1 MIYVIA
7 TMHLKPGTQAAVLAA
22 AKPCI
27 EATRKEAGCILYDL
41 NVSTSDPNQLTFVE
55 KWESKDHLAAHAKSE
70 HIKVWRKAS
79 GDHVASR
86 VIEVISPAS
95 VDKM

>member
-7 TMHLKPGTQAAVLAA
+7 TMQLKPGTRDKVLEA

-27 EATRKEAGCILYDL
+27 AATVKEAGCHLYDL
-41 NVSTSDPNQLTFVE
+41 NVSTSDPDRLTFVE
-55 KWESKDHLAAHAKSE
+55 KWESKEHLAAHAKSE

-86 VIEVISPAS
+86 VIEIISPAS